1 LEINKFNAT
10 VREPNL
16 YFGFQ
21 RMEVHQRH
29 ELECALKEFGDGEE
43 AEKKLFEEKILQL
56 RNMNN

>member
-1 LEINKFNAT
+1 
-10 VREPNL
+10 
-16 YFGFQ
+16 
-21 RMEVHQRH
+21 MEVHQRH